1 MTRPSLQL
9 LFENLTTI
17 ANRSDLYLAHRAFLV
32 RFIIGAADDEHHS
45 ILYFRLPSKRATR
58 STNARGCSS
67 WVMAGGFYDS
77 NQQFKIVTFLP
88 LLPYGN
94 MPPQKPRTEAA

>member
-1 MTRPSLQL
+1 
-9 LFENLTTI
+9 
-17 ANRSDLYLAHRAFLV
+17 
-32 RFIIGAADDEHHS
+32 
-45 ILYFRLPSKRATR
+45 
-58 STNARGCSS
+58 
-67 WVMAGGFYDS
+67 MAGGFYDS